1 MAQTAKETA
10 EVLINKFGKEQ
21 ALKKAEGGV
30 RAAQDVLEQIK
41 YEDPLFTSQAKY
53 WKEVAEE
60 INNK

>member
-10 EVLINKFGKEQ
+10 KVFIGKFGKEE

-30 RAAQDVLEQIK
+30 KAAQDVLDQVK
-41 YEDPLFTSQAKY
+41 YEDPLFTSQIKY

-60 INNK
+60 INTL